1 MKPLTQLIKSVEA
14 TISAI
19 NSIPNGEI
27 SIEIKT
33 KLEEIFKKNKD
44 FKTIQDTNSI
54 IEKLGI

>member
-1 MKPLTQLIKSVEA
+1 MIKSVEA

-54 IEKLGI
+54 IEKLGIWKK